1 MRRTALFLL
10 SVSAIFVGMLSPT
23 VLAETTSLRVRILP
37 QNCQFDVIDTGTQE
51 LLFYTPT
58 LCGQIDPIFITAV
71 PPSVVTPNT
80 PISQQKI
87 SENNTD
93 TSEVPPPVRY
103 QPAVHG
109 LGSVMTL
116 PRFTG
121 PVIHVFFVGAV
132 LLFPFFIFT
141 KGKKFIRYA
150 FRAMK

>member
-1 MRRTALFLL
+1 MRRPVPFLATVITVSVGLF
-10 SVSAIFVGMLSPT
+10 SSP
-23 VLAETTSLRVRILP
+23 VLAETTSLRVRVLP

-71 PPSVVTPNT
+71 PPSVITPNT
-80 PISQQKI
+80 PVSQQKI

-103 QPAVHG
+103 QPAIHG

-132 LLFPFFIFT
+132 LLFPFFIFV